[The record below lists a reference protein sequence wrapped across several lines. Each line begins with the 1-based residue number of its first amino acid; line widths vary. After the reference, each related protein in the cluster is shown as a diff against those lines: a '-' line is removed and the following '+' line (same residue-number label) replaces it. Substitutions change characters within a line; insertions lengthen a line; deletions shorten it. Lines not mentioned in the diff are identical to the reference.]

1 MLSATSLRTRMRRMC
16 VHIIVFVSVISALLP
31 SGVAAQADARPG
43 RFVIAPEPKA
53 RTVTTTEDMFYGQLT
68 TGSTRSIV
76 LNWAQTAARMG
87 SYDVYKSVGTGTA
100 ETKIG
105 TTTFVADATALSTA
119 FVTAPRQLL
128 ALRHAYSTTGLYTDT
143 VSVSTVYDNLA

>member
-68 TGSTRSIV
+68 TGSTRSSSSIGHKQQPEWGHMTCTKV
-76 LNWAQTAARMG
+76 WEPVQVKR
-87 SYDVYKSVGTGTA
+87 KSA
-100 ETKIG
+100 PPH
-105 TTTFVADATALSTA
+105 LLPMRQPS
-119 FVTAPRQLL
+119 APRL
-128 ALRHAYSTTGLYTDT
+128 
-143 VSVSTVYDNLA
+143 